1 MSYTITVRIIDA
13 TTGNPGFKLVEKTV
27 WHYANGGT
35 WSNTDSIETLV
46 MGGSGTSGALRFI
59 NGAGEE
65 FLVTLGIHNYKRWC
79 DIVTDLAPGDT
90 GMKIQPEYYSD
101 SSARNQMLWKQLDHI
116 QKKSAKGTSVDVK
129 YVEEVGNSFVVHIFI
144 SC

>member
-1 MSYTITVRIIDA
+1 MSYTITVRIVDA
-13 TTGNPGFKLVEKTV
+13 SAGDPGFTLVEKTV

-46 MGGSGTSGALRFI
+46 MGGSGTSGVLRFR
-59 NGAGEE
+59 NGTGEE

-90 GMKIQPEYYSD
+90 AMKIQPEYYSD
-101 SSARNQMLWKQLDHI
+101 SSSRNQMLWKQLD
-116 QKKSAKGTSVDVK
+116 QMQTKSAKGTLVAVK
-129 YVEEVGNSFVVHIFI
+129 YVKEEGNSFVVHINI